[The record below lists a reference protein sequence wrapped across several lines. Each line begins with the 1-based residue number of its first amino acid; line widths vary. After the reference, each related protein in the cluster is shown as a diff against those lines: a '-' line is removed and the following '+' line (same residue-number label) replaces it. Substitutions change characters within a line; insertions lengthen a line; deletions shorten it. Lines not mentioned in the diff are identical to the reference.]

1 MAEQLSAEQR
11 ATELVVQYGRDA
23 TLHDT
28 RQWIELVVQA
38 AEKQRGAEVLATQRE
53 YLDRYQ
59 KFTELP
65 EELRPYVEQV
75 NKIVTEIR
83 ALVLGVQPAASHL
96 EELLEE
102 ARRQTRDEN
111 PNRYLARCPDCG
123 ANL

>member
-65 EELRPYVEQV
+65 EELRP
-75 NKIVTEIR
+75 
-83 ALVLGVQPAASHL
+83 
-96 EELLEE
+96 
-102 ARRQTRDEN
+102 
-111 PNRYLARCPDCG
+111 
-123 ANL
+123 